1 MQRPDVG
8 IALARASSSVMLN
21 MGERR
26 PALWLRGIV
35 SAGLTVILFIPTIAL
50 VRAAAGF
57 GWTLRERTEF
67 VAEGLAA
74 SVVRFAVLGA
84 ALLVIHQSLSWMTK
98 HGTRTV
104 SSS

>member
-1 MQRPDVG
+1 
-8 IALARASSSVMLN
+8 LN
-21 MGERR
+21 TGERR

-35 SAGLTVILFIPTIAL
+35 SAGLIFIFFMPTIAL

-67 VAEGLAA
+67 VAEGLVA

-84 ALLVIHQSLSWMTK
+84 ALLVIHHSVSWMTK
-98 HGTRTV
+98 HGTRSV